1 MALKPLSIWGAGALL
16 ATTLACSNKDATD
29 ETSSYV
35 PPSTSNP
42 AAGGVSG
49 KTTTTTKGGA
59 KNTTSKAQQQ
69 GGESSEGGSDN
80 GGADNG
86 GADASGGTTK
96 KTTTK
101 GSSSS
106 TKATGG
112 SSSKTSSGT
121 KTAGGSS
128 SVGGTGGKGGTTTK
142 ATTTVVDT
150 GDRPPGYFKT
160 SDWGVSSADWKGC
173 VWTGIDTVASTTTTI
188 TPKDFTEVKNGGPY
202 QVSGKVNKAYEAVA
216 LLGFNIGEAAS
227 GDAEQCKYVA
237 GKATEDGPPSAPM
250 ATVTASSKGLAINW
264 TAKTKPGQF
273 RVQLQEPDCA
283 SNLGHC
289 YCATIT
295 DATGPSFVA
304 WSDFYA
310 YCWNYPERT
319 DTSNPAAVQYDG
331 QDIDAVV
338 FSVPGNGTADTAFD
352 FTVTG
357 FAPGDSAEDAPG
369 EAAGCG
375 EQTGKLGDVTNA
387 SEDASMQRQVVTD
400 ANCKKYVVFNNNWG
414 NPSGS
419 IQTISYTGNSFTVE
433 KSTGSGSG
441 APASFP
447 CFYVGASGDLGGGTF
462 NTWEDTGLPKQISA
476 ISSAKTTF
484 TYSGKTSGNFNASY
498 DVWFSKN
505 QPTAGGYEDAISGF
519 LMVWFYKPS
528 GQTPIG
534 SIKRTASIAG
544 KTWDVWVGPR
554 GNTKPGTDEA
564 GRPVVS
570 YVAQSPITNM
580 TFDLKEFMA
589 DAVKNGD
596 ADKTAG
602 GTSQAFANSW
612 YLTDVFAGFEAWT
625 GSDIVGIKETFSIEI
640 K

>member
-1 MALKPLSIWGAGALL
+1 MALKPLSIWGAGLLL
-16 ATTLACSNKDATD
+16 AATLGCSNKDATD
-29 ETSSYV
+29 DTNYV

-42 AAGGVSG
+42 AAGGASA
-49 KTTTTTKGGA
+49 KTTSSTKGGA
-59 KNTTSKAQQQ
+59 KSTTSKAQQ
-69 GGESSEGGSDN
+69 GGESSEGGSEN

-86 GADASGGTTK
+86 GSGGTTTK

-101 GSSSS
+101 SGTS
-106 TKATGG
+106 TKAAGG

-121 KTAGGSS
+121 KAVGGTS

-173 VWTGIDTVASTTTTI
+173 TWTGIDTVANTSTSI
-188 TPKDFTEVKNGGPY
+188 TPKDFTAVKQGGPY

-216 LLGFNIGEAAS
+216 LLGFNIGEAAT

-237 GKATEDGPPSAPM
+237 GKATEDGPPSAAM
-250 ATVTASSKGLAINW
+250 ASITASTKGLAINW

-295 DATGPSFVA
+295 DATGPSFVP

-310 YCWNYPERT
+310 YCWNHPTRT
-319 DTSNPAAVQYDG
+319 DMENPAAVKYAG

-338 FSVPGNGTADTAFD
+338 FSVPGNGTDDAAFD
-352 FTVTG
+352 FTVSS

-369 EAAGCG
+369 EATGCG
-375 EQTGKLGDVTNA
+375 EQTGTIGSATP

-414 NPSGS
+414 QPSS
-419 IQTISYTGNSFTVE
+419 TTQVLDYVGNSFTIKNSSAAE
-433 KSTGSGSG
+433 SGQG
-441 APASFP
+441 VPGSFP
-447 CFYVGASGDLGGGTF
+447 SIYIGASGDLGGGTF
-462 NTWEDTGLPKQISA
+462 STWENSGLPKKISD
-476 ISSAKTTF
+476 ITSVETTF
-484 TYSGKTSGNFNASY
+484 TWSGKTSGDFNAAY
-498 DVWFSKN
+498 DVWFSRET
-505 QPTAGGYEDAISGF
+505 PTAGSYDDAISGF
-519 LMVWFYKPS
+519 IMVWLYKPTNRS
-528 GQTPIG
+528 PIG
-534 SIKRTASIAG
+534 GSAKREATVAG
-544 KTWDVWVGPR
+544 TKWDVWVGPR
-554 GNTKPGTDEA
+554 GNTSKGTDTQGGS

-570 YVAQSPITNM
+570 YVAKSTLGTLSFN
-580 TFDLKEFMA
+580 LKDFMA
-589 DAVKNGD
+589 DAVKNAS
-596 ADKTAG
+596 ADQSSG
-602 GTSQAFANSW
+602 STSLAFADSW
-612 YLTDVFAGFEAWT
+612 YLTDVFAGFEIWGG
-625 GSDIVGIKETFSIEI
+625 GSAEGLKETFSCVV